1 MKLLKSY
8 IFILLLEIFRLLC
21 ILINIIWEC
30 PIILRHVINSIKS
43 KTNFIK
49 SAINHIIL
57 FTSLIANVLILFL
70 YLHIPNNKGKLNSY
84 KFSIHKKIKNNIYDV
99 VYRIRECLKYIIIFL
114 ISPFIY
120 LIFARLIDIKNFPVD
135 ETIVINSLFS
145 LILGNLFERNNE
157 CFNKSISFF
166 LKYTSYGLFSWTILI
181 SFVLFKWL
189 NYGEYNST
197 ITIILISI
205 SVLLKILSSVILK
218 SQNLFYATW
227 WTFILIL
234 YLMKIS

>member
-1 MKLLKSY
+1 MKFLKLK
-8 IFILLLEIFRLLC
+8 IFILLC
-21 ILINIIWEC
+21 KLINKIYEISCNYKIHFTHIKFVLNYIKLFIFLVII
-30 PIILRHVINSIKS
+30 I
-43 KTNFIK
+43 
-49 SAINHIIL
+49 
-57 FTSLIANVLILFL
+57 LILFL
-70 YLHIPNNKGKLNSY
+70 YLSILNIKDKLNFY
-84 KFSIHKKIKNNIYDV
+84 KFSIYKKIKNNIYDV

-120 LIFARLIDIKNFPVD
+120 LIFARIIDIKNFPID
-135 ETIVINSLFS
+135 ETIAINSLFS

-157 CFNKSISFF
+157 YFNKFISFF
-166 LKYTSYGLFSWTILI
+166 LKYISYGLFFWTILI

-234 YLMKIS
+234 YLIKIS